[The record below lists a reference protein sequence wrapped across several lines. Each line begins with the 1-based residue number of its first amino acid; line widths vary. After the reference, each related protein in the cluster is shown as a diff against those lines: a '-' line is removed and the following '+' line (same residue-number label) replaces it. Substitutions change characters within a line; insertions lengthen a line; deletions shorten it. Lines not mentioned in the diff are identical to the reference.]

1 MAALSCVVKGAEGG
15 VVSNS
20 AFHSTHTDHPPLS
33 LSLSLYPCTRRWV
46 PVRGVSRMAQLR
58 GKRRGRLEVD
68 PIQVEVV
75 DYFKVP
81 KGALPLE

>member
-1 MAALSCVVKGAEGG
+1 
-15 VVSNS
+15 
-20 AFHSTHTDHPPLS
+20 
-33 LSLSLYPCTRRWV
+33 
-46 PVRGVSRMAQLR
+46 MAQLR